1 MKTNQIKFG
10 TILSYLSM
18 ALNVIIGIA
27 YTPVMIRLLGK
38 SEYGLYNTVAS
49 TISALSVLSLGFNS
63 GYIRYYA
70 KYKLQDAKE
79 AIYKLNG
86 LFLLIFTIIGAIA
99 LACGMFLTNN
109 LELVFDDG
117 LTAAEY
123 ETARVLMGLL
133 TVNLAI
139 SFPMSVFSTIIS
151 ANERFVFLK
160 LLGIVKHVASPL
172 VTLPLLLMGFKS
184 VAMVAVTL
192 AISVAV
198 DIVYVFY
205 VLKVLGNKFYFN
217 NFEKGIFASLFMY
230 TAFIAINIIVD
241 QINGNLGKF
250 LLGRF
255 SGTGEVAVFSVGYS
269 LQSYYSM
276 FSTAIS
282 GLFAPRIHKIVNET
296 QSNLPEQKKRLTDI
310 FIKVGRIQYMILPL
324 VASGLIFFG
333 KPFIAFW
340 AGDGYEMSYYVALFL
355 ILPVTI
361 PLIQNIGIEVQRA
374 QNRHQFRSL
383 VYFCMALVN
392 LVLEVYLCQIY
403 GAVGASVGTAIS
415 LILANGVVM
424 NIYYHKK
431 CNIDI
436 IAFWKNILRMSL
448 ALVPTIAC
456 GFLLTYFF
464 DFSSLISLFFGIVI
478 YSAVY
483 CASVWLIGMNSYE
496 KSLIQKPLKKLL
508 KGKV

>member
-1 MKTNQIKFG
+1 MKTNQIKLG
-10 TILSYLSM
+10 TVLSYLSM

-70 KYKLQDAKE
+70 KYKLQNAKE

-99 LACGMFLTNN
+99 LTCGIFLTNN
-109 LELVFDDG
+109 LELVFDEG

-123 ETARVLMGLL
+123 EIARVLMGLL
-133 TVNLAI
+133 TINLSI

-184 VAMVAVTL
+184 VAMVSVTL
-192 AISVAV
+192 VISLLV
-198 DIVYVFY
+198 DVVYVFY
-205 VLKVLGNKFYFN
+205 VLKVLKNKFYFN

-230 TAFIAINIIVD
+230 TSFIAINIIVD

-255 SGTGEVAVFSVGYS
+255 AGTGEVAVFSVGHS

-296 QSNLPEQKKRLTDI
+296 QDNIAEQKKRLTDI
-310 FIKVGRIQYMILPL
+310 FIRVGRIQYMILPL
-324 VASGLIFFG
+324 IASGLVFFG

-374 QNRHQFRSL
+374 QNRHQFRSI
-383 VYFCMALVN
+383 VYLGMAVMN

-415 LILANGVVM
+415 LVVANGIVM

-431 CNIDI
+431 CNIDV
-436 IAFWKNILRMSL
+436 IAFWENILHMSI
-448 ALVPTIAC
+448 ALVPTIGC
-456 GFLLTYFF
+456 GLVLTYLF
-464 DFSSLISLFFGIVI
+464 DFSSFVSLFFGILV
-478 YSAVY
+478 YSAIY
-483 CASVWLIGMNSYE
+483 CISLWLFGMNSYE
-496 KSLIQKPLKKLL
+496 KSLIQKPLKKFL
-508 KGKV
+508 KGRV